1 VSAAP
6 ERPGRGALKL
16 RLARSW
22 LGGRPVRCTWQLV
35 RRCSPLCH
43 LCENRAE
50 GGETDLGLE
59 ACLRVV
65 AQLDRAGSMV
75 VSLSGGDPLLH
86 QDLDQV
92 LAALA
97 RRHVPLLTTHG
108 FLVTP
113 ERARAL
119 WAAGLASA
127 SVWVHA
133 PDAALHDAEVGLPGA
148 QARALEALSALAAQ
162 RTEAGQYVSLKT
174 GAAQSIEDLE
184 RLAALAGRLGV
195 GLSLEGEHP
204 LPAGEKA
211 GLASAAELLA
221 LKRRRAELRSSRYFL
236 ERLERARREGLGGC
250 QAGQAFFNVDQRG
263 RLSRCL
269 EFGERESLGD
279 LTRESW
285 DEVWPRLR
293 GIPGTSD
300 CRSCWYAGR
309 AEVERLY
316 SWRGLVDGLPE
327 LLRA

>member
-1 VSAAP
+1 MSAAP

-16 RLARSW
+16 RLAGSW

-43 LCENRAE
+43 LCESRAE
-50 GGETDLGLE
+50 GGQTDLGLE

-86 QDLDQV
+86 EDLDQV

-113 ERARAL
+113 ERARSL
-119 WAAGLASA
+119 WVAGLTSA

-133 PDAALHDAEVGLPGA
+133 PDAGAHDAVVGLPGA
-148 QARALEALSALAAQ
+148 QARALEALAALAAQ
-162 RTEAGQYVSLKT
+162 RTAAGQYVSLKT
-174 GAAQSIEDLE
+174 GAAQPIEDLE
-184 RLAALAGRLGV
+184 RLATLAGRLGV
-195 GLSLEGEHP
+195 GLSLEGGHP

-211 GLASAAELLA
+211 GLAGAAALLA
-221 LKRRRAELRSSRYFL
+221 LKRRHAELRSSRYFL
-236 ERLERARREGLGGC
+236 ERVERARREGLGGC
-250 QAGQAFFNVDQRG
+250 QAGRAFFNVDQRG

-285 DEVWPRLR
+285 DDVWPRLR
-293 GIPGTSD
+293 GIPGTND